1 MHKLKKQRADMKSLK
16 LYRGITVAEN
26 EVDVVIHD
34 IKTNGLYQS
43 EKQQWGGFI
52 WKNIKGEINTL
63 YNKEFLTRDDTS
75 PTSVWIGKKT
85 KKVYKNWQ
93 EAPTSEDGGHTEF
106 IEGENSICFADKI
119 GAEYYATRHNLS
131 KDKKISLLITLDLDI
146 ENIAIDGRDFLYT
159 VFGFIDPKNIE
170 KTKRQTKKLKTIFG
184 VNIEKYVE
192 KIIEHPN
199 SDKFAICDDEIIID
213 HSRNTEIIGGRYGTV
228 FKSAFFG
235 KTPISPE
242 KIQNVEIL
250 KEYIHIMN
258 PTITLNDILE
268 R

>member
-1 MHKLKKQRADMKSLK
+1 MKSLK
-16 LYRGITVAEN
+16 LYRGITVSEI
-26 EVDVVIHD
+26 EVDLVIQD
-34 IKTNGLYQS
+34 IKTNGLYQND
-43 EKQQWGGFI
+43 KQQWGGFI
-52 WKNIKGEINTL
+52 WKNIKKDLNTL
-63 YNKEFLTRDDTS
+63 YDKESLTRDDTS
-75 PTSVWIGKKT
+75 PASVW
-85 KKVYKNWQ
+85 VERKN
-93 EAPTSEDGGHTEF
+93 GGHREYT
-106 IEGENSICFADKI
+106 EGEHSICFADKM
-119 GAEYYATRHNLS
+119 GAEYYATRHNVS

-170 KTKRQTKKLKTIFG
+170 KTKRQTEKLKSIFG
-184 VNIEKYVE
+184 IKIEKYVE

-199 SDKFAICDDEIIID
+199 SDKFAICDLVICDDEIIID

-250 KEYIHIMN
+250 KEYIQIMN